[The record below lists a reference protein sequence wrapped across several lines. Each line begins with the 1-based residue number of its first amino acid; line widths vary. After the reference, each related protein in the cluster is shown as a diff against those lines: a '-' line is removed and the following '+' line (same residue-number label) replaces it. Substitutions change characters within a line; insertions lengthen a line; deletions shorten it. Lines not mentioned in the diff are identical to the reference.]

1 MDTPVPANVA
11 TWPPSSPATQG
22 PSGMRHDGP
31 CPPPSPGQ
39 PGGARLA
46 LRYGRFARRRLAV
59 LAAMLLALC
68 ASLLLDVALGPSDLT
83 LASVAHGLL
92 QPGSLTPVQQ
102 LILWDV
108 RLPGAVMA
116 VLVGAS
122 LGLAGAEM
130 QTSLNN
136 PLASP
141 FTLGVSAAA
150 AVGASLAVVGG
161 FTWLAWNENLAV
173 PLFAFAGAASATAII
188 QTLAWRQGAAVDTV
202 VLFGIALL
210 FTFEALLWLLQYLA
224 DSNALQQIVFWTMGS
239 LGRATWVKIAI
250 VAAVLGG
257 CALWS
262 ARHAWA
268 LTALR
273 AGEDQ
278 ARSFG
283 IAVEPLRMLTL
294 LRVSLLAATAL
305 SFVGTIGFVG
315 LVGPHI
321 ARMLL
326 GEDHRYFLPGAAL
339 AGALM
344 LSLASILSKS
354 LIPGTVLPIGI
365 ITALVGVPVFMSLV
379 LHQRRAA

>member
-1 MDTPVPANVA
+1 MRAPEVTSSAHSSQTA
-11 TWPPSSPATQG
+11 TLAQRY
-22 PSGMRHDGP
+22 RHFVRLRLVLL
-31 CPPPSPGQ
+31 
-39 PGGARLA
+39 GA
-46 LRYGRFARRRLAV
+46 
-59 LAAMLLALC
+59 LLAMLC
-68 ASLLLDVALGPSDLT
+68 ASVVADIAIGPSTFAFADVLR
-83 LASVAHGLL
+83 GLFS
-92 QPGSLTPVQQ
+92 PESLPQAQQ
-102 LILWDV
+102 VILWQV
-108 RLPGAVMA
+108 RLPYAVMA

-130 QTSLNN
+130 QTALNN

-150 AVGASLAVVGG
+150 AVGASAAVVSG
-161 FTWLAWNENLAV
+161 FTLLAWGENLAV
-173 PLFAFAGAASATAII
+173 PLCAFAGAACATALI
-188 QTLAWRQGAAVDTV
+188 QLLAWRQGATVDTV

-210 FTFEALLWLLQYLA
+210 FSFEALLWLLQFIA

-239 LGRATWVKIAI
+239 LGRSTWTKIAI
-250 VAAVLGG
+250 VGTVLGL
-257 CALWS
+257 CMLWS
-262 ARHAWA
+262 ARQAWA

-283 IAVEPLRMLTL
+283 IAVERLRLVTL

-305 SFVGTIGFVG
+305 SFTGTIGFVG

-326 GEDHRYFLPGAAL
+326 GEDHRYYLPGSAL

-344 LSLASILSKS
+344 LSLASILSKA
-354 LIPGTVLPIGI
+354 LVPGVVLPIGI
-365 ITALVGVPVFMSLV
+365 ITALVGVPLFMALV
-379 LHQRRAA
+379 LRQRRLA

>member
-1 MDTPVPANVA
+1 MFEA
-11 TWPPSSPATQG
+11 
-22 PSGMRHDGP
+22 
-31 CPPPSPGQ
+31 Q
-39 PGGARLA
+39 PTSTLGHQYQRFTRVRL
-46 LRYGRFARRRLAV
+46 LV
-59 LAAMLLALC
+59 LAAMLAVLC
-68 ASLLLDVALGPSDLT
+68 ATVVLDGSTGPSVFPFAD
-83 LASVAHGLL
+83 VVRGIV
-92 QPGSLTPVQQ
+92 QPGSLPAAQQ
-102 LILWDV
+102 VILWEV
-108 RLPGAVMA
+108 RLPYALMA

-130 QTSLNN
+130 QTVLNN

-141 FTLGVSAAA
+141 FTLGISAAA
-150 AVGASLAVVGG
+150 AVGASVAVVSG
-161 FTWLAWNENLAV
+161 FTLMALDENLAV
-173 PLFAFAGAASATAII
+173 PLSAFVFATGATLLIQALAYRYGAT
-188 QTLAWRQGAAVDTV
+188 VDTV

-210 FTFEALLWLLQYLA
+210 FSFEALLWLMQFIA

-239 LGRATWVKIAI
+239 LSRATWNKIGI
-250 VAAVLGG
+250 VATVLAVC
-257 CALWS
+257 CAWS
-262 ARHAWA
+262 AANVWP

-283 IAVEPLRMLTL
+283 VPVERLRLLTL

-326 GEDHRYFLPGAAL
+326 GEDHRYYLPGSVL

-344 LSLASILSKS
+344 LSLASILSK
-354 LIPGTVLPIGI
+354 LLVPGLVLPIGI
-365 ITALVGVPVFMSLV
+365 ITALVGVPLFMALI
-379 LHQRRAA
+379 LRRGRRMP